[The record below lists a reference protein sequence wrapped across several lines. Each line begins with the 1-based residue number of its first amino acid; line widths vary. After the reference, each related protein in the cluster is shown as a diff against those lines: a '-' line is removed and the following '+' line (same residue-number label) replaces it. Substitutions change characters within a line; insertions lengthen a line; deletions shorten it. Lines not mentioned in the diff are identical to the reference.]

1 MVAKTLFLKEIIIFP
16 ELFLG
21 ISLIYLII
29 HCSFLSIQKS
39 YPLIQNSTLQLSLL
53 ILFFSCT
60 LIALDPLGNQE
71 FSSFNNSFVNDYF
84 SYLSK
89 FISGILVLFWMF
101 ACQTYIIKNKIN
113 NFEYI
118 ILILFSVLGMFVL
131 CSSNDLITAY
141 LAIEL
146 QSLSFYVLASYKKN
160 STFSVESGIKYFI
173 LGSLASSFFLFGS
186 SLIYGLTGTINFE
199 DLKDLFFN
207 FFVFEVDYKNLE
219 LIPNLIYYNTVISY
233 AEPLIADKIINNKFF
248 LDQFPSL
255 FEVEL
260 FKDYTNNFSDCLIQ
274 YRMACYNVSF
284 LLSHLIVE
292 CNMVNL
298 FESMPELNEDFF
310 LILFSEL
317 EILNSY
323 IHNNFD
329 SINLYESEL
338 LKFSLLLI
346 ASSLFFKLTIAP
358 FHLWAVSVYE
368 NSPSPSTFF
377 FAVVPKISLFVL
389 FIRIFF
395 YSFSGFIDY
404 FRYIFVIFVILSAIV
419 GSFGGISQ
427 KKLKSLLVYSSI
439 SHMGYC
445 IMALCV
451 GTNESVQML
460 FCYLIVYSFSGICV
474 WAILISLNLKTSY
487 LNKHNKDLTDF
498 SLLSSSNYTMA
509 IFFGAALFSVAGLPP
524 MVGFLVK
531 ISLFLTA
538 VESSLYFITFVSM
551 LTSVIATF
559 YYLKLIKI
567 IYFEN
572 KLTGKLY
579 YPIQGKSAILIS
591 ILFLMF
597 IYSFL
602 NPTFL
607 YLIALKVNL
616 STTAFI

>member
-29 HCSFLSIQKS
+29 HCSFLSMQKS

-60 LIALDPLGNQE
+60 LIALDPLSNQE
-71 FSSFNNSFVNDYF
+71 FGSFNNSFVNDYF

-101 ACQTYIIKNKIN
+101 ACQNYIIKNKIN
-113 NFEYI
+113 NFEYV
-118 ILILFSVLGMFVL
+118 ILILFSVLGMFIL

-141 LAIEL
+141 LSIEL

-186 SLIYGLTGTINFE
+186 SLIYGLTGTVNFE
-199 DLKDLFFN
+199 DLKDLFCN
-207 FFVFEVDYKNLE
+207 FFIFEIDYKNLE
-219 LIPNLIYYNTVISY
+219 LIPNLIYYNTVINY
-233 AEPLIADKIINNKFF
+233 AEPLIADKIINDKFF

-260 FKDYTNNFSDCLIQ
+260 FKESTNNFSDCLIQ
-274 YRMACYNVSF
+274 YEMSCYNVSF
-284 LLSHLIVE
+284 LLSHLVIE
-292 CNMVNL
+292 CNMANL

-323 IHNNFD
+323 IYNNFD
-329 SINLYESEL
+329 SLNLYESEL

-377 FAVVPKISLFVL
+377 LQWFLKYHCLFYL
-389 FIRIFF
+389 LEFF
-395 YSFSGFIDY
+395 F
-404 FRYIFVIFVILSAIV
+404 
-419 GSFGGISQ
+419 
-427 KKLKSLLVYSSI
+427 
-439 SHMGYC
+439 
-445 IMALCV
+445 
-451 GTNESVQML
+451 
-460 FCYLIVYSFSGICV
+460 
-474 WAILISLNLKTSY
+474 
-487 LNKHNKDLTDF
+487 
-498 SLLSSSNYTMA
+498 
-509 IFFGAALFSVAGLPP
+509 
-524 MVGFLVK
+524 
-531 ISLFLTA
+531 
-538 VESSLYFITFVSM
+538 
-551 LTSVIATF
+551 
-559 YYLKLIKI
+559 
-567 IYFEN
+567 
-572 KLTGKLY
+572 
-579 YPIQGKSAILIS
+579 
-591 ILFLMF
+591 ILFLGLL
-597 IYSFL
+597 IILDTSLLFL
-602 NPTFL
+602 
-607 YLIALKVNL
+607 
-616 STTAFI
+616 

>member
-1 MVAKTLFLKEIIIFP
+1 MVVKTLFLKEIIIFP

-21 ISLIYLII
+21 VSLLYLII
-29 HCSFLSIQKS
+29 HCSFLSMQKS
-39 YPLIQNSTLQLSLL
+39 YPLIQTSTIQLSLL
-53 ILFFSCT
+53 ILFFSCA
-60 LIALDPLGNQE
+60 LIVIDPIMHQE
-71 FSSFNNSFVNDYF
+71 FSSFTNSFVNDYL
-84 SYLSK
+84 SYTSK
-89 FISGILVLFWMF
+89 FISSVLVLFWVF
-101 ACQTYIIKNKIN
+101 ACQTYIVKSKIN

-118 ILILFSVLGMFVL
+118 ILILFSVLGMFLL

-160 STFSVESGIKYFI
+160 STFSVEAGIKYFI

-186 SLIYGLTGTINFE
+186 SLIYGITGTVNFD
-199 DLKDLFFN
+199 DLRDLFFN
-207 FFVFEVDYKNLE
+207 FIAIENNSVHLE
-219 LIPNLIYYNTVISY
+219 LVPNLIYYNTVINY
-233 AEPLIADKIINNKFF
+233 AEPFIAEKIINNKLF
-248 LDQFPSL
+248 LEQFPSL
-255 FEVEL
+255 FEIEL
-260 FKDYTNNFSDCLIQ
+260 FKESLFNFSDYFIQ
-274 YRMACYNVSF
+274 YQMSCHNVSY

-292 CNMVNL
+292 CKIADL
-298 FESMPELNEDFF
+298 FEFVPEFSEDYF

-323 IHNNFD
+323 IHSNFD
-329 SINLYESEL
+329 SFNLYESEL
-338 LKFSLLLI
+338 LKISLLLI
-346 ASSLFFKLTIAP
+346 AASLFFKLTIAP

-395 YSFSGFIDY
+395 YSFSGLIDY

-445 IMALCV
+445 VMSLCV

-460 FCYLIVYSFSGICV
+460 FCYLIVYSFSGICI
-474 WAILISLNLKTSY
+474 WAILMSLTLKTSY
-487 LNKHNKDLTDF
+487 SNKYSKDLTDF
-498 SLLSSSNYTMA
+498 ALLSHSNYTMS
-509 IFFGAALFSVAGLPP
+509 IFFCTALFSVAGLPP

-551 LTSVIATF
+551 ITSVVATF

-579 YPIQGKSAILIS
+579 HPIETKSAILIS

-597 IYSFL
+597 IYTFV
-602 NPTFL
+602 NPTLL
-607 YLIALKVNL
+607 YLIAVKVNL
-616 STTAFI
+616 SAAAFI

>member
-1 MVAKTLFLKEIIIFP
+1 MIVKTLSLKEIIIFP

-21 ISLIYLII
+21 VSLIYLII

-53 ILFFSCT
+53 IIFFSCT
-60 LIALDPLGNQE
+60 LIALDPLNNQE
-71 FSSFNNSFVNDYF
+71 FISFNSSFVNDYF

-89 FISGILVLFWMF
+89 FVSGVLVLFWLF

-118 ILILFSVLGMFVL
+118 ILILFSVLGMFLL

-207 FFVFEVDYKNLE
+207 FFIFEINSKNLE
-219 LIPNLIYYNTVISY
+219 LIPNLIYYNTIISHV
-233 AEPLIADKIINNKFF
+233 EPLIADKIINDKFF
-248 LDQFPSL
+248 LNQFPSL

-260 FKDYTNNFSDCLIQ
+260 FKEPINNFSDCLIQ
-274 YRMACYNVSF
+274 YEISLYNVSF
-284 LLSHLIVE
+284 LLSHLIIE
-292 CNMVNL
+292 CNIINL
-298 FESMPELNEDFF
+298 FEIIPELNEDFF
-310 LILFSEL
+310 LILFTEL

-323 IHNNFD
+323 IFSHFEFFN
-329 SINLYESEL
+329 SYESEL
-338 LKFSLLLI
+338 LKISLLLI

-358 FHLWAVSVYE
+358 FHLWAVDVYE

-377 FAVVPKISLFVL
+377 FAVIPKISLFVL

-404 FRYIFVIFVILSAIV
+404 FRYVFVIFVILSTIV
-419 GSFGGISQ
+419 GAFGGISQ

-460 FCYLIVYSFSGICV
+460 FCYLIVYSFSGICI

-498 SLLSSSNYTMA
+498 SLLSSSNYIMA
-509 IFFGAALFSVAGLPP
+509 IFFGTALFSVAGLPP
-524 MVGFLVK
+524 MIGFLVK

-551 LTSVIATF
+551 LTSVVATY

-579 YPIQGKSAILIS
+579 YPIKDKSAILIS

-597 IYSFL
+597 IYSFF

-607 YLIALKVNL
+607 YLIALKINL
-616 STTAFI
+616 SMTAII